1 MQTNLHPSEQRITP
15 FKQAVEGHECL
26 PEDADQW
33 NAVVVLHGKKSPAE
47 LRDLARQG
55 ILVSPEEATRLLMRQ
70 QRLNLHNL
78 MV

>member
-1 MQTNLHPSEQRITP
+1 MQTHHSSEQRITP

-47 LRDLARQG
+47 LRALALQG
-55 ILVSPEEATRLLMRQ
+55 ILVSPEEATRLMMRQ
-70 QRLNLHNL
+70 QRLNFYKLS
-78 MV
+78 V